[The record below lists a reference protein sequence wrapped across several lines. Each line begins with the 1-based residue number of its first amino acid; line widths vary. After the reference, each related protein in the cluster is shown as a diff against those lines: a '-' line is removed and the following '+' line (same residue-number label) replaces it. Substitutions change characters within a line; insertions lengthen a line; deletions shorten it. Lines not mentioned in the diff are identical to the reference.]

1 MNRYHRNA
9 LDHGWWIDCEGY
21 ERGVLNRESVKNK
34 IPEKLAL
41 IHSEVSEALED
52 YRNGDMALGFLD
64 SDGADA
70 GKPYG
75 LPSELAD
82 IVIRVYDL
90 AGALGIDLDAAIE
103 VKHQYNVGRP
113 YRHGGKRC

>member
-1 MNRYHRNA
+1 
-9 LDHGWWIDCEGY
+9 
-21 ERGVLNRESVKNK
+21 
-34 IPEKLAL
+34 
-41 IHSEVSEALED
+41 
-52 YRNGDMALGFLD
+52 
-64 SDGADA
+64 
-70 GKPYG
+70 